1 MYIETIKADY
11 CAARWANKHASTDS
25 ARSLWYSNWTAL
37 TSGSSWRGR
46 VPSGINEA
54 SVHVTLQA
62 TNYSS
67 NRSDRQRWWRTLLL
81 HGSGGGGKSRPERR
95 LTVTPFQ
102 PAIAIRVP
110 AQTACCD
117 LVLFVPGMRPCQSDV
132 CCLAGQ
138 RLDVLEL
145 REVLLAANVPRISTV
160 SSSCCA
166 SEAAKTTE
174 S

>member
-1 MYIETIKADY
+1 MLRAGLTYTLPLTRLAASDIQIELLWRVGRLGEAACQAASMRPLSTSHYKQQITAQIVATDRDGEGLSY
-11 CAARWANKHASTDS
+11 CT
-25 ARSLWYSNWTAL
+25 
-37 TSGSSWRGR
+37 
-46 VPSGINEA
+46 V
-54 SVHVTLQA
+54 V
-62 TNYSS
+62 
-67 NRSDRQRWWRTLLL
+67 
-81 HGSGGGGKSRPERR
+81 GGGGKSRPERR